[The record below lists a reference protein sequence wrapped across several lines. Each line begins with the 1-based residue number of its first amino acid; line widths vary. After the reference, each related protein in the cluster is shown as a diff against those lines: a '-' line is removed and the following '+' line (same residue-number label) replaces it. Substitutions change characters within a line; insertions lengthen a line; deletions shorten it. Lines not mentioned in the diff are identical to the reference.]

1 VEIQAEVRTAC
12 AGLSPRHA
20 ARFQSTCG
28 QHAGSWLAVFPMSG
42 WATARARHYQLGLV
56 ARLGLPM
63 VEFMPIAGLS
73 RLCRFCRAAL
83 DVHGWHAGLCGKGNT
98 ESLWTRRHDVV
109 QMALLIV
116 SRRYGYT
123 AVDCSTGSGS
133 WFGSA
138 GLRPGSTR
146 SRAADIVYPHYFGP
160 GHHLFLDIAVADP
173 GTGAALSATPSSA
186 TTSGVAAELRAAK
199 KVAKYDPLATVVGSA
214 FRAAVVER
222 YGSMCDSLVGHIRM
236 LCGDRDRDPLQVDD
250 YSFAA
255 SSRAT
260 YMASMLCFAAVM
272 GDACMV
278 ERAMQLSEV
287 QGAAGRPAAS
297 MPPARRAGSGGR
309 GGHGQSAGGQHGG
322 WGEVPYGD
330 VVSMGGQLWY
340 EAC

>member
-1 VEIQAEVRTAC
+1 MEIQAEVRTAC

-146 SRAADIVYPHYFGP
+146 SRAADIVVLAIICSWTSPLPTRARGRRCRPRLHP
-160 GHHLFLDIAVADP
+160 PRLLVSP
-173 GTGAALSATPSSA
+173 QSCVRPRRWLS
-186 TTSGVAAELRAAK
+186 
-199 KVAKYDPLATVVGSA
+199 
-214 FRAAVVER
+214 
-222 YGSMCDSLVGHIRM
+222 MIRW
-236 LCGDRDRDPLQVDD
+236 PQ
-250 YSFAA
+250 
-255 SSRAT
+255 
-260 YMASMLCFAAVM
+260 
-272 GDACMV
+272 
-278 ERAMQLSEV
+278 
-287 QGAAGRPAAS
+287 
-297 MPPARRAGSGGR
+297 
-309 GGHGQSAGGQHGG
+309 
-322 WGEVPYGD
+322 
-330 VVSMGGQLWY
+330 
-340 EAC
+340 

>member
-1 VEIQAEVRTAC
+1 
-12 AGLSPRHA
+12 
-20 ARFQSTCG
+20 
-28 QHAGSWLAVFPMSG
+28 MSG
-42 WATARARHYQLGLV
+42 WATARARHYQWLGLV

-186 TTSGVAAELRAAK
+186 TTSGTA
-199 KVAKYDPLATVVGSA
+199 
-214 FRAAVVER
+214 
-222 YGSMCDSLVGHIRM
+222 
-236 LCGDRDRDPLQVDD
+236 
-250 YSFAA
+250 
-255 SSRAT
+255 
-260 YMASMLCFAAVM
+260 
-272 GDACMV
+272 
-278 ERAMQLSEV
+278 
-287 QGAAGRPAAS
+287 
-297 MPPARRAGSGGR
+297 
-309 GGHGQSAGGQHGG
+309 QHAN
-322 WGEVPYGD
+322 VTD
-330 VVSMGGQLWY
+330 Q
-340 EAC
+340 